1 METRRH
7 PTELCSGS
15 STMLRLTRVYG
26 FPCDEGRRQS
36 TRRPC
41 HHNTRMGRYL
51 PCPIDQWPPNSW
63 YRPERSEKLVL
74 QPRLSKPERLSRFS
88 RVNVMVQW
96 GSAVSTKNVAVT
108 GSFPSPTAV
117 GHLAQQKQKR
127 LFSVH
132 RFGLAIPTWMRNDFG
147 GFAALLYMCSYYHS
161 QDASGAPTTP
171 VGRTVRSRVRAPWNE
186 YRGGVPVTRGII
198 TGPGDG
204 QAHDSTVSSRFIHGS
219 GF

>member
-1 METRRH
+1 MRVDGSPPVGHAITTPEWGDTFRALSTSGHRTRGID
-7 PTELCSGS
+7 LNG
-15 STMLRLTRVYG
+15 LKNW
-26 FPCDEGRRQS
+26 FCDPDYQNQKGYRAFHGR
-36 TRRPC
+36 
-41 HHNTRMGRYL
+41 
-51 PCPIDQWPPNSW
+51 
-63 YRPERSEKLVL
+63 
-74 QPRLSKPERLSRFS
+74 
-88 RVNVMVQW
+88 NVMVQW

-171 VGRTVRSRVRAPWNE
+171 VGRTVRLRVSAPWNE